1 MNWNEDSDKHEKLAE
16 NINKLLGSV
25 STRQKLL
32 RFLYICIGL
41 NLLIWISIV
50 LFPVDVYYAFSRVH
64 EMNDKMSKVV
74 LAIPFT
80 LEMAITYL
88 IFRFKFPDIEEQNL
102 GSEVMGS
109 YAYQADS
116 QKRWLVWLFSTVGG
130 VLNLLLVILATFHFG
145 GEQ

>member
-1 MNWNEDSDKHEKLAE
+1 MLSA
-16 NINKLLGSV
+16 V
-25 STRQKLL
+25 
-32 RFLYICIGL
+32 FM
-41 NLLIWISIV
+41 
-50 LFPVDVYYAFSRVH
+50 
-64 EMNDKMSKVV
+64 MNDKMSKVV

-80 LEMAITYL
+80 LGMAITYL

-109 YAYQADS
+109 YACQADS